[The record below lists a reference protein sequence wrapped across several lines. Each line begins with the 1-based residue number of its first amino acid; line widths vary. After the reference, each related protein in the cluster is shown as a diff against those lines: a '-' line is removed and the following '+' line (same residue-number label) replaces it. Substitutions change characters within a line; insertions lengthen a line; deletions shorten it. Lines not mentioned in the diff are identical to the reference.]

1 MFKVLNMAQK
11 VRNEK
16 EKELFYVF
24 KIQKNRKDDSV
35 ESRYI
40 GYTYA
45 KSPKQALNQMRFR
58 LNDWSIQETQYFD
71 DCIVYCEA
79 RRA

>member
-1 MFKVLNMAQK
+1 MFKVLKMAQK

-16 EKELFYVF
+16 AKELFYVF

-35 ESRYI
+35 ESHYI

-45 KSPKQALNQMRFR
+45 KSSKQALNQMRFR

-79 RRA
+79 RKA